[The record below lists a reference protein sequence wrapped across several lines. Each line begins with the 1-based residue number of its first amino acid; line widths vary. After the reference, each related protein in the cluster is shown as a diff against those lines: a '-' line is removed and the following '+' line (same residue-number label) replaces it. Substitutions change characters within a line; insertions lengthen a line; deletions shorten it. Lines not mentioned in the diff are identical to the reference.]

1 MNQQTLKNIIFPNNT
16 PTMNKSNQHFFSRT
30 SSYSYSNI
38 NGDQKSYIKDR
49 FSGRDHNGKVF
60 GKEYISNNFN
70 GSIDES
76 MRNLSL
82 EEIQHPILGKGIV
95 DRSFLIRKPDPLIS
109 IFNEPK
115 HIFDG
120 FYGKSDYFPRLK

>member
-1 MNQQTLKNIIFPNNT
+1 MPRIYLNSREDLEAFAMGGVEDSII
-16 PTMNKSNQHFFSRT
+16 M
-30 SSYSYSNI
+30 
-38 NGDQKSYIKDR
+38 
-49 FSGRDHNGKVF
+49 
-60 GKEYISNNFN
+60 
-70 GSIDES
+70 
-76 MRNLSL
+76 LS
-82 EEIQHPILGKGIV
+82 KGIV